1 MICRE
6 FIFDVADMAQKLRL
20 LVKFIVDGDDERF
33 SLVLR
38 KMHNV
43 DIETTLQ
50 PSALHYAALYN
61 RVDMAAKLLS
71 RNANMN
77 LVPILVSL
85 EENFIAMQSSVKL
98 PDNILLHALRVSP
111 VRVSVLTRSK
121 ELQKVFFRSID
132 TWTYSQKMNVLDFA
146 ILFGNV
152 SVTDLIMKHGG
163 TKMERML
170 ETKTPSL
177 SWAFSKIEIP
187 FSVRGKLSIDFAK
200 FSVEHYRSPVI
211 ARLLGNII
219 LEPKMFRK
227 LKKII
232 RRYPS
237 MLWHRENKQYTGAR
251 YTTREKTGNTPLAV
265 LLHTIQGYHE
275 SVREKSVRMQSKEFL
290 DIANTMPAV
299 FLRSIVT
306 DLDVMK
312 QNINVVSSS
321 LEVWIWYKMVKTLR
335 LAMGMAT
342 HRRLGGMNN
351 CFIRILGND
360 NMDMIFEMFFETVS
374 EEQKMYMVS

>member
-1 MICRE
+1 
-6 FIFDVADMAQKLRL
+6 MAQKLRL

-111 VRVSVLTRSK
+111 VCVSVLTRSK

-219 LEPKMFRK
+219 LEPKMFHK

-306 DLDVMK
+306 DLDAMK